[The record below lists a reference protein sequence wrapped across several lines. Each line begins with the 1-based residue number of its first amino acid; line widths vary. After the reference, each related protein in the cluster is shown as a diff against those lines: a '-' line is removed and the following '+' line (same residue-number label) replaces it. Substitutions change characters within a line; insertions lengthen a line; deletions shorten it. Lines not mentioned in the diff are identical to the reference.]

1 MESTAID
8 LASSWQKAVR
18 AVIVGFGWFQEA
30 LWQLPTSYGGPPD
43 LEWKLTRRT
52 EGQLTPAIT
61 CPQETSAQI
70 IRWAHSSLGTGQVYC
85 VVRQKT
91 TAYSKNIF
99 ASIACKPWLGNEKS
113 LSRTIG

>member
-52 EGQLTPAIT
+52 EGQLTLPL
-61 CPQETSAQI
+61 S
-70 IRWAHSSLGTGQVYC
+70 G
-85 VVRQKT
+85 RQ
-91 TAYSKNIF
+91 
-99 ASIACKPWLGNEKS
+99 GV
-113 LSRTIG
+113 